1 MSDNSSNF
9 IPLSVP
15 VIRGK
20 EWAYVK
26 ECLDTG
32 WVSSAGKFVDRF
44 ETETCQYTGA
54 KHAVACASGTAAL
67 HVALRIAGVTAGD
80 EVIVPTVTFIA
91 SVNSIRYVD
100 AQPVFMDCD
109 AFYNLDAEKTRNF
122 ILHETAFTNGHT
134 YNRHTNRRITA
145 LMPVHVFGN
154 AVWLDELLPLCRE
167 RNIKVIEDAA
177 ESIGTRYTTGRFAG
191 RHTGTIGDIGCLSF
205 NGNKIIT
212 TGGGGMILTNDR
224 ADAERAKYLTTQAK
238 DDEVRFVHNDVGYN
252 YRLTNVQ
259 AAIGVAQLEQLPRY
273 LEIKR
278 TNYSAYK
285 QTIDRIPGL
294 HLAEGPAYASNNHW
308 MYAMQI
314 DRAIYGSD
322 REQLMAKL
330 AGHKIQTR
338 PLWQLNHLQHPHA
351 NCQHYRIERAQHLL
365 DVTLNLPC
373 SVDLTP
379 SQIERVVEV
388 LRQKA

>member
-1 MSDNSSNF
+1 MSDRSNSF

-15 VIRGK
+15 VIQGN
-20 EWAYVK
+20 EWPYVK

-44 ETETCQYTGA
+44 ERETSQFTGA
-54 KHAVACASGTAAL
+54 KYAVACATGTAAL

-91 SVNSIRYVD
+91 SINSVRYVD
-100 AQPVFMDCD
+100 AHPVFMDCD
-109 AFYNLDAEKTRNF
+109 GHYNLDTEKTRDF
-122 ILHETAFTNGHT
+122 ILQETAFKDGHT

-145 LMPVHVFGN
+145 VMPVHVFGN
-154 AVWLDELLPLCRE
+154 AVWLDELLPLCQE

-177 ESIGTRYTTGRFAG
+177 ESIGTTYTAGQFTGW
-191 RHTGTIGDIGCLSF
+191 HTGTVGDIGCLSF

-212 TGGGGMILTNDR
+212 TGGGGMLLTNHR
-224 ADAERAKYLTTQAK
+224 EYADRAKYLTTQAK

-259 AAIGVAQLEQLPRY
+259 AAIGVAQLEQLPKY
-273 LEIKR
+273 LDLKR
-278 TNYSAYK
+278 KNYLVYK
-285 QTIDRIPGL
+285 GQIDAIPGL
-294 HLAEGPAYASNNHW
+294 HLAEGPDCAANNHW
-308 MYAMQI
+308 MYALQI
-314 DRAIYGSD
+314 DRAQYKLD
-322 REQLMAKL
+322 REQLMAKM
-330 AGHKIQTR
+330 GQHQIQTR
-338 PLWQLNHLQHPHA
+338 PLWQLNHRQRPYV
-351 NCQHYRIERAQHLL
+351 NCQHYQIDRANHLL

-379 SQIERVVEV
+379 AQIQRVIEV
-388 LRQKA
+388 LRQEP